1 MGLRTY
7 FENQR
12 TVHCSKGSEQLL
24 HAIKYVRLLDL
35 VLGQSGYPQ

>member
-12 TVHCSKGSEQLL
+12 TVHCSKG
-24 HAIKYVRLLDL
+24 
-35 VLGQSGYPQ
+35 